1 MKVFSVAFFRNW
13 ASPYESERAGAGR
26 GVFFVNY
33 LRSLV
38 RNHWAVWPDWQLV
51 IHHDDKA
58 REFPYW
64 KCIERMADRGL
75 LKISFMGEAKLLC
88 QSMLWRMIPAWNLS
102 VDVLLCRDLDS
113 LSTPR
118 ERRAIEKWLTTDKAV
133 SSLHDSESHG
143 NGDLFGGLCGFKAQ
157 WIRDRWASYNE
168 FIWRAKQLDIDLTYQ
183 GSDMRLLNAELMPK
197 AIQEDQVI
205 TEDRASLGPKDHP
218 IDAIGTHC
226 GGAYHVQP
234 VVEWFV
240 GHREYCPKLDIIE
253 ECEAG
258 YKHG

>member
-1 MKVFSVAFFRNW
+1 MRVFSVAFFRNW

-58 REFPYW
+58 RAFPYW
-64 KCIERMADRGL
+64 KSVERMAERGL
-75 LKISFMGEAKLLC
+75 LKILYMGEAKELC
-88 QSMLWRMIPAWNLS
+88 QSMLWRMLPAWNLS
-102 VDVLLCRDLDS
+102 VDYLLCRDLDS

-118 ERRAIEKWLTTDKAV
+118 ERRAIEKWMATGKSV
-133 SSLHDSESHG
+133 SSLHDSESHCS
-143 NGDLFGGLCGFKAQ
+143 NDLFGGLCGFKAQ
-157 WIRDRWASYNE
+157 WIRDRWTSFND
-168 FIWRAKQLDIDLTYQ
+168 FIWKAKDHGIALTHQ

-197 AIQEDQVI
+197 ALSECEVI

-218 IDAIGTHC
+218 IDQIGTHL
-226 GGAYHVQP
+226 GGAYHVDP
-234 VVEWFV
+234 VCAWFRE
-240 GHREYCPKLDIIE
+240 HPEYCPRLKEIE
-253 ECEAG
+253 ECEAQ
-258 YKHG
+258 